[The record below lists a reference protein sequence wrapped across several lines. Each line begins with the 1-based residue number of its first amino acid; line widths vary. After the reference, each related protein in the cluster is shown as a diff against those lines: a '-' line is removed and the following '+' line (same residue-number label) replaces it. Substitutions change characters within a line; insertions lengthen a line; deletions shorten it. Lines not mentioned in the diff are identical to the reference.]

1 MKYRTG
7 LMKLFETEE
16 VRIIFMTIVVGI
28 GILTFGILGY
38 MFFEGWD
45 FSDSLYH
52 TVITITT
59 VGFKEVQP
67 LSTIGRI
74 ITILLLLFALTLLA
88 YFFSQFVTIMV
99 EGRLNNL
106 LRGRKMEKKITRLKD
121 HFIICGF
128 GKIGSQVVFEFQ
140 QAKVPF
146 VVLDNN
152 PAVFEC
158 DDAKGM
164 LWLVGDASR
173 EEDLLRCGIKR
184 ARGLV
189 SVLSED
195 QDNVYTV
202 LTARGLNSNIRIVT
216 RATQYESER
225 KLKRAGANHVIS
237 PFKIGGSRIASVM
250 LRPSI
255 THFLDGL
262 ARAEEIRLT
271 LVEIEIMEGSI
282 LDGKT
287 IRDTG
292 IIDISES
299 IIVGLRR
306 QGVPMKIRPPI
317 NTELKVGDQ
326 LVLMGQLDALNR
338 VDEIMETR

>member
-1 MKYRTG
+1 
-7 LMKLFETEE
+7 MKLFKTEE
-16 VRIIFMTIVVGI
+16 IQIIFMTVVVGI
-28 GILTFGILGY
+28 GILTFGVLGY
-38 MFFEGWD
+38 IIFEGWG
-45 FSDSLYH
+45 FSDALYH

-59 VGFKEVQP
+59 VGFKEVNT
-67 LSTIGRI
+67 LNTSGRI

-88 YFFSQFVTIMV
+88 YFFSQFVTIMI

-106 LRGRKMEKKITRLKD
+106 LRGRKMEKKIARLKD

-128 GKIGSQVVFEFQ
+128 GKFGSQVAFEFQ

-146 VVLDNN
+146 VVLDND
-152 PAVFEC
+152 PAAFERE
-158 DDAKGM
+158 DAEGM

-173 EEDLLRCGIKR
+173 EEDLLRCGIEH

-195 QDNVYTV
+195 QDNVYAV
-202 LTARGLNSNIRIVT
+202 LTVRGLNSDVRIVT
-216 RATQYESER
+216 SAAQYESER

-237 PFKIGGSRIASVM
+237 PFKIGGSRIASIM

-271 LVEIEIMEGSI
+271 LIEIEIMEGSV
-282 LDGKT
+282 LDGRT

-306 QGVPMKIRPPI
+306 PGVPMKIRPPI
-317 NTELKVGDQ
+317 NTELKIGDQ

-338 VDEIMETR
+338 VDEILEIR